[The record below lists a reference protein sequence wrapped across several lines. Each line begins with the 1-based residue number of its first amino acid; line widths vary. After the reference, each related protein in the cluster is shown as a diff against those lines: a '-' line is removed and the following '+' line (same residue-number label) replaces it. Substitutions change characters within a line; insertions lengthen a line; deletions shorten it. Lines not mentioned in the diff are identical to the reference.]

1 MPLQRTFK
9 HAALAVF
16 LAIAFAGCGETGK
29 KAKTEAAAK
38 VGGDQITVEQVN
50 FQLARVANIKPEQE
64 KTAGEQ
70 VLKALVDQQLLV
82 QRAGETG
89 LDRDP
94 QIVLALDNARRQILS
109 TAYIEHLAKN
119 LAKPTDAEIADYY
132 EKNPALFANRKIY
145 EIKEIA
151 ITGAAGQMDAIRAEL
166 ANAKSVQALTDWLKL
181 KNIPFRSGAGMRK
194 AEELPQELL
203 TRIAVMLEGQTTV
216 LNAGGGLA
224 VVQLLGTQPQP
235 VSLDQGR
242 PAIERFLSRQKQGEA
257 QAAELDRLRGAVKIE
272 YLGAFADLGKTPVAA
287 EQMPHPAPDVA
298 APGVIEKDAVIP
310 K

>member
-1 MPLQRTFK
+1 MPRPHTFK
-9 HAALAVF
+9 HTALAVF
-16 LAIAFAGCGETGK
+16 LAIAVAGCGKSGK
-29 KAKTEAAAK
+29 KADTEAAAR
-38 VGGDQITVEQVN
+38 VGGDRITVEQVN

-82 QRAGETG
+82 RRAGETG
-89 LDRDP
+89 LDREP

-109 TAYIEHLAKN
+109 TAYLEQLARN

-151 ITGAAGQMDAIRAEL
+151 ITGAAGQMDAIRAEF
-166 ANAKSVQALTDWLKL
+166 ANAKSLQALTDWLKL

-194 AEELPQELL
+194 AEELPPELL
-203 TRIAVMLEGQTTV
+203 TRIAVMLEGQTTA

-224 VVQLLGTQPQP
+224 VVQLLGAQLQP

-242 PAIERFLSRQKQGEA
+242 PAIERFLSRQKQDEA

-272 YLGAFADLGKTPVAA
+272 YLGAFADLGKAPVAA
-287 EQMPHPAPDVA
+287 QQMPHSAPDVA
-298 APGVIEKDAVIP
+298 APGVIEKDAVIQ